1 MKQISKLTEK
11 MNKISKDLS
20 SERMA
25 SEKLQKDNSGQ
36 LSQHVTENRKLA
48 LEISK
53 LKVSHTKGYVMLPVD
68 LSASHCSGT
77 AVFQQQFS
85 GSYQKGDEE
94 ARAAAE
100 DSTAAA

>member
-1 MKQISKLTEK
+1 

-25 SEKLQKDNSGQ
+25 AEKLQKDNSGQ

-53 LKVSHTKGYVMLPVD
+53 LKVSHTD
-68 LSASHCSGT
+68 
-77 AVFQQQFS
+77 
-85 GSYQKGDEE
+85 D
-94 ARAAAE
+94 
-100 DSTAAA
+100 

>member
-1 MKQISKLTEK
+1 MLSWKRRQVCLENIKPRSVKAWQWSSNDDSTHIRTNQISKLTEK

-25 SEKLQKDNSGQ
+25 AERLQKDNSGQ

-53 LKVSHTKGYVMLPVD
+53 LKVI
-68 LSASHCSGT
+68 
-77 AVFQQQFS
+77 Q
-85 GSYQKGDEE
+85 
-94 ARAAAE
+94 
-100 DSTAAA
+100 